1 MLLYGNSCD
10 LLVNLSIISLL
21 CSNGNR
27 YITVI
32 CVSLGN
38 ELELSVVDFINAQT
52 FARHILPS
60 LAVLVLNLLNSIC
73 VCTAYCNRCFC
84 TSVCI
89 VIEGNIYGKVLC
101 FTGFHR
107 GIVKVGNGN
116 LGIYIF
122 VYLKGL
128 TVAAILNFMAFGILH
143 NSSQGHG
150 CIVGILGNSNTE
162 LHVAHVPNFK
172 GIRHFLPLLRS
183 AVVIFQLCVGA
194 VVQFQGHSCS
204 CVSVLLTSQGK
215 LMLLASLNGSSFSIN
230 AVDFHAGG

>member
-10 LLVNLSIISLL
+10 LLVNLSTISLL

-32 CVSLGN
+32 CASLGN

-52 FARHILPS
+52 FVRHILPS

-73 VCTAYCNRCFC
+73 ICTAYCNRCFC

-89 VIEGNIYGKVLC
+89 VIGGNTYGKVFC

-107 GIVKVGNGN
+107 GMVKVGNGN

-128 TVAAILNFMAFGILH
+128 AVAAILNLIAAGILH

-150 CIVGILGNSNTE
+150 CIVSILGNSNTE
-162 LHVAHVPNFK
+162 THVAHVPNVK
-172 GIRHFLPLLRS
+172 GTSHFLPLLRS
-183 AVVIFQLCVGA
+183 AVVVFQLCIGA
-194 VVQFQGHSCS
+194 VAQCQGHGCI
-204 CVSVLLTSQGK
+204 CIRVLITSQGK
-215 LMLLASLNGSSFSIN
+215 LMLLASLNFFSISSKV
-230 AVDFHAGG
+230 VDFHAGG

>member
-38 ELELSVVDFINAQT
+38 ELELSVIDCINAQT

-73 VCTAYCNRCFC
+73 ICTAYCNRCFC

-89 VIEGNIYGKVLC
+89 VIGGNIYGKFFC
-101 FTGFHR
+101 FTGFHSSTIKAVNGNGSR
-107 GIVKVGNGN
+107 YSIFVHGIVN
-116 LGIYIF
+116 LAVCYIIRFRVNHSSSILCGIPSDEHFSIF
-122 VYLKGL
+122 CRL
-128 TVAAILNFMAFGILH
+128 A
-143 NSSQGHG
+143 
-150 CIVGILGNSNTE
+150 NTID
-162 LHVAHVPNFK
+162 LFLCQMFLAPNLFNC
-172 GIRHFLPLLRS
+172 
-183 AVVIFQLCVGA
+183 LCVTTTCNICKSTTIRVKNHIA
-194 VVQFQGHSCS
+194 IIVDT
-204 CVSVLLTSQGK
+204 LIIIGK
-215 LMLLASLNGSSFSIN
+215 
-230 AVDFHAGG
+230 

>member
-89 VIEGNIYGKVLC
+89 VIGGNTYGKFFC
-101 FTGFHR
+101 FTGFHSSTIKAINGNGSR
-107 GIVKVGNGN
+107 YSIFVHGIVN
-116 LGIYIF
+116 LAVCYIIRFRVNHSSSILCGIPSDEHFSIF
-122 VYLKGL
+122 CRL
-128 TVAAILNFMAFGILH
+128 A
-143 NSSQGHG
+143 
-150 CIVGILGNSNTE
+150 NTID
-162 LHVAHVPNFK
+162 LFLCQMFLAPNLFNC
-172 GIRHFLPLLRS
+172 
-183 AVVIFQLCVGA
+183 LCVTTICNICKSTTIRVKNHIA
-194 VVQFQGHSCS
+194 IIVDT
-204 CVSVLLTSQGK
+204 LIIIGK
-215 LMLLASLNGSSFSIN
+215 
-230 AVDFHAGG
+230 